1 MKQWVYRLTLPNVL
15 CVVVI
20 WQCALSWDVFVF
32 HSQANKSLLWSK
44 HLKVQLVYSLPPVN
58 STCIGLLWFEGVHVS
73 YVIVFVHVEVAV
85 FSVVWFDYWCKRLSQ
100 TGSGESNG
108 VRWVKW
114 GLWIPVWSGESNVVW
129 GVQSSGVW
137 ETQCGHG
144 SPVWSGEFSG
154 VWGSPVGSEQSN
166 WVWRVQW
173 GLGSNC
179 NEVLTNW

>member
-1 MKQWVYRLTLPNVL
+1 MKVFVVDGYSVWFIEWLTDACLLFMKQRVYRLILPDVL

-44 HLKVQLVYSLPPVN
+44 HLKAQLVYSLPPLN
-58 STCIGLLWFEGVHVS
+58 SVCIGLLWFEGVRVS

-108 VRWVKW
+108 VQWVKW
-114 GLWIPVWSGESNVVW
+114 GLWIPVWSKESSVVW
-129 GVQSSGVW
+129 GVQ
-137 ETQCGHG
+137 CGLE
-144 SPVWSGEFSG
+144 S
-154 VWGSPVGSEQSN
+154 
-166 WVWRVQW
+166 RV
-173 GLGSNC
+173 
-179 NEVLTNW
+179 